1 MLAWEHKNFHITASG
16 HLHVILTIRH
26 YLTNDHYQTLREK
39 RLNAPYLDTF
49 HAVRG
54 FIVVGMNM
62 KKPMEEMFS
71 IEYGYMTLKLKK
83 FISMQ

>member
-1 MLAWEHKNFHITASG
+1 MQFSLSDTIS
-16 HLHVILTIRH
+16 LMITIRH
-26 YLTNDHYQTLREK
+26 QTLREK

-54 FIVVGMNM
+54 FIVVGMKM